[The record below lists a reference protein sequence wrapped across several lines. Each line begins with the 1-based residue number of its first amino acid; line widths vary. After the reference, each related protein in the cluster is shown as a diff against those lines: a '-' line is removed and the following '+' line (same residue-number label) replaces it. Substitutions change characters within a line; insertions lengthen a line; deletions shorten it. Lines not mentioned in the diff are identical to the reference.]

1 MMKPH
6 LGQVLRDAL
15 RSLWMIPLVTLLVIG
30 SAFSWFAYQEYTETM
45 EREFRALESRNRIAE
60 AMVAGSLRN
69 LERLMNHI
77 RDDLG
82 ILTPEQRARYDA
94 ELAMHMASIP
104 EIRSL
109 VVINAQ
115 GIVELSA
122 TPRLKGFDASQRD
135 YFQVHLGKSLGNHI
149 YVSRPFKTKT
159 GNDMSIAFSL
169 AIRDSQNK
177 FQGIVVA
184 GANPNFFEEILSQV
198 RPEGAQSNTAIFNR
212 NGDLVYRLPDPE
224 RFQQVSV
231 ADSPISRAHLDAQE
245 IQTRHI
251 GQSSTDGVKRLLA
264 IRRLGVTGLSVS
276 VGRQYDEVL
285 ASWRNNTT
293 LRGLVFILTAS
304 AVLGLTWVAQR
315 RATALNQA
323 NAGLQSDIARRI
335 QTEAELKLYASVFQH
350 SGEAIVITDHNNCI
364 LAVNAAFSRS
374 TGYTLEDLRGKNPRV
389 LSAEQT
395 PIETYQ
401 DMWAALNSKGF
412 WQGELWDKPKIGD
425 IYPKWTSIS
434 VVRDLAG
441 AVTHH
446 IASFID
452 ITERKAAQ
460 DHITRLAHHDHLTG
474 LFNRLSLQER
484 LAQALA
490 SAKREHR
497 TLAVLFIDMDHFKA
511 INDSLG
517 HAVGDELLMEVAQRL
532 RTGMRESDIVSRL
545 GGDEF
550 VLVLT
555 EVGTTTAVARLTE
568 KLLQSLGEAYRVRE
582 HTLYSTPSIGVAI
595 APNDG
600 TDGETLLKNADAAMY
615 HAKAHGR
622 NNVQFFTPSM
632 NQEAMERLRIDHD
645 LRLALEQKQFELHY
659 QPKLAGCTPAG
670 NQRRR
675 VVGVEALVRWRHP
688 QHGLVPP
695 GKFIPVAEETGLIL
709 PLGEW
714 VLNEACRQLRVWRDA
729 GVDDVAMAVNLSA
742 HQLRDPSLLHTVSK
756 TLARHGLQGA
766 DLELE
771 ITESVMMNDPQ
782 ASIGTLSA
790 LRELG
795 VRLSID
801 DFGTG
806 YSSLSYL
813 KLLPIHTLK
822 LDQSFVRDIETDAN
836 DVAIC
841 TATIALAHSLHLEV
855 VAEGVETRAHCEFL
869 LGQNCDILQGYHFS
883 KPLMAHDALA
893 FIQAS
898 RAAMP

>member
-1 MMKPH
+1 MTKQH
-6 LGQVLRDAL
+6 LGQVLREAL
-15 RSLWMIPLVTLLVIG
+15 RSIWMIPVVTLLIIG
-30 SAFSWFAYQEYTETM
+30 STFSWFTYQEYTETM

-60 AMVAGSLRN
+60 AMVTGSLRN

-77 RDDLG
+77 RNDLSV
-82 ILTPEQRARYDA
+82 LTPEQRALYDA
-94 ELAMHMASIP
+94 ELAIHMASIA

-122 TPRLKGFDASQRD
+122 TPKLKGFDASQRD
-135 YFQVHLGKSLGNHI
+135 YFQAHLEKSQGDKL

-169 AIRDSQNK
+169 ARYDNHNQ
-177 FQGIVVA
+177 FQGIIVA
-184 GANPNFFEEILSQV
+184 GADPRFFEEVLNQI
-198 RPEGAQSNTAIFNR
+198 RPEDDQSTATLLNR
-212 NGDLVYRLPDPE
+212 QGDLVYRMPDPQ
-224 RFQQVSV
+224 RFQQVSLV
-231 ADSPISRAHLDAQE
+231 DSPIARAHLDAQE

-251 GQSSTDGVKRLLA
+251 GYNKTDGVKRLLA
-264 IRRLGVTGLSVS
+264 IRRLQETGLSVA
-276 VGRQYDEVL
+276 VGRQYDDVL
-285 ASWRNNTT
+285 AMWRNNTA
-293 LRGLVFILTAS
+293 LRSLILALTAS

-315 RATALNQA
+315 RANALNKA
-323 NAGLQSDIARRI
+323 NAVLQADIAKRM
-335 QTEAELKLYASVFQH
+335 QTEAQLKLYASVFQH

-364 LAVNAAFSRS
+364 LAINAAFNRS
-374 TGYTLEDLRGKNPRV
+374 TGYSLEDVRGKNPRI
-389 LSAEQT
+389 LSAGQT
-395 PIETYQ
+395 SIEIYQ
-401 DMWAALNSKGF
+401 DMWTELDTKGF
-412 WQGELWDKPKIGD
+412 WQGELWDKPKVGA

-434 VVRDLAG
+434 VVRDPSG
-441 AVTHH
+441 AITNY
-446 IASFID
+446 IGSFID

-460 DHITRLAHHDHLTG
+460 DRILRLAHHDHLTG
-474 LFNRLSLQER
+474 LLNRLSLQER

-490 SAKREHR
+490 SAKRENR
-497 TLAVLFIDMDHFKA
+497 ALAVLFIDMDHFKA

-532 RTGMRESDIVSRL
+532 RAGVRESDIVSRL

-568 KLLQSLGEAYRVRE
+568 KLLQSLGEAYQVRE
-582 HTLYSTPSIGVAI
+582 HTLHSTPSIGVAI

-600 TDGETLLKNADAAMY
+600 SDGETLLKNADAAMY

-622 NNVQFFTPSM
+622 NNVQFFTPAM
-632 NQEAMERLRIDHD
+632 NQEAMERLRIDHE
-645 LRLALEQKQFELHY
+645 LRLALEQGQFELHY
-659 QPKLAGCTPAG
+659 QPKLAGNALVG
-670 NQRRR
+670 HQKRR

-688 QHGLVPP
+688 EHGLVPP

-729 GVDDVAMAVNLSA
+729 GVQDLTMAVNLSA
-742 HQLRDPSLLHTVSK
+742 HQLRESSLLNMVSQ
-756 TLARHGLQGA
+756 TLARHGLVGA

-790 LRELG
+790 LRATG
-795 VRLSID
+795 VKLSID

-841 TATIALAHSLHLEV
+841 TATIALAHSLHLKV
-855 VAEGVETRAHCEFL
+855 VAEGVETRAHCDFL

-883 KPLMAHDALA
+883 KPLTAHDALA

-898 RAAMP
+898 RTAIP